1 MLDTKDKLTYIFSR
15 AIDLL
20 FLSNPQKTSLGVLL
34 GVIIKGGIDI
44 FCQVYDQIYNQQL
57 VLNISYSFCIV
68 CGIFLLFIPHLFSKH
83 RIDED
88 LESLMQYLRKAQKYG
103 NFTETEKRA
112 QWRDF
117 VQLVFKKIGET
128 GNFTKLED
136 EEAEKLEK

>member
-1 MLDTKDKLTYIFSR
+1 MPDTKDKLTYIFSR

-20 FLSNPQKTSLGVLL
+20 FFSNPQRTSLGVLL
-34 GVIIKGGIDI
+34 GVIVKGGIEI
-44 FCQVYDQIYNQQL
+44 FCQVYEQIYKQQI
-57 VLNISYSFCIV
+57 VLNISYPFCIG

-88 LESLMQYLRKAQKYG
+88 LETLLQYLRKAQKYG
-103 NFTETEKRA
+103 NFTEAEKRT

-117 VQLVFKKIGET
+117 VQLVFEKIGET
-128 GNFTKLED
+128 RNFKKLED